1 MSRVERTNF
10 EIGTKNHGDLLS
22 PMLHLVYHW
31 FLPGKQRKRNCMVV
45 DKDTKIDEVAI
56 ELKRRI
62 ERGEYAAGQRL
73 PSEREITDELNVSRA
88 TVRGA
93 LLRLQA
99 ENIIDIVP
107 RGGAFVRSPSTKVLV
122 GPTSPN
128 IARGLEL
135 KRAGSFIRA
144 MEAQGRKTL
153 IRFIEPSSIILV
165 GEEIG
170 AKMGIKPETKVLRR
184 YRVHLVDRIPYRI
197 LDSYYLASL
206 TGDLL
211 GKDEGYIPLF
221 KWLREQTGLRAAKAF
236 EKINVRMP
244 TSEEANLLNI
254 SRTQPVVDMDRL
266 VWAHDNTLF
275 EYTHIIA
282 NAALHEYTYSYDID
296 EEASQ

>member
-1 MSRVERTNF
+1 M
-10 EIGTKNHGDLLS
+10 
-22 PMLHLVYHW
+22 M
-31 FLPGKQRKRNCMVV
+31 V
-45 DKDTKIDEVAI
+45 DKDTKIDEVVA
-56 ELKRRI
+56 ELNGRI

-73 PSEREITDELNVSRA
+73 PSEREISKELDVSRA

-107 RGGAFVRSPSTKVLV
+107 RGGAFVRSPNTKVLV
-122 GPTSPN
+122 GPSNPN
-128 IARGLEL
+128 VASGLEL

-153 IRFIEPSSIILV
+153 VRFIEPSSIVPAGV
-165 GEEIG
+165 GLGE
-170 AKMGIKPETKVLRR
+170 KMGISPDTRLLRR
-184 YRVHLVDRIPYRI
+184 YRVHLVDRVPYRI

-206 TGDLL
+206 LDNLL

-221 KWLREQTGLRAAKAF
+221 KWLRDHTGLRAARAF

-244 TSEEANLLNI
+244 SAEEATLLNI
-254 SRTQPVVDMDRL
+254 SRSQPVVDMDRW
-266 VWAHDNTLF
+266 VWADDNTLF
-275 EYTHIIA
+275 EYSHIVS

-296 EEASQ
+296 EEASK